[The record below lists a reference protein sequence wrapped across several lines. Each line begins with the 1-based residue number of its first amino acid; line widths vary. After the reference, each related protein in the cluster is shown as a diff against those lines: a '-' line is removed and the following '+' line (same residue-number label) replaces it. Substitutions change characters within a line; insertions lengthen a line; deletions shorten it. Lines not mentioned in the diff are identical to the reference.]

1 MSDTRASCVLLRITL
16 EGGLGS
22 LTKQNEERKA
32 SEKAREWHPEDEGRK
47 QASPWRDIVPK
58 RKDGE
63 YASYTENERKPARK
77 EGREGEKEGL
87 RKKGYVEN
95 KKIYVYNLRGKNSH
109 KRFKLFRTLKNF
121 FKKTLKKNDMRRLQ
135 VS

>member
-1 MSDTRASCVLLRITL
+1 MLGHAKGTTAVGKQAYKPAEKRSYQDLGGTVFLEMSDTRASCALLRMTL

-63 YASYTENERKPARK
+63 AGED
-77 EGREGEKEGL
+77 EGRAS
-87 RKKGYVEN
+87 
-95 KKIYVYNLRGKNSH
+95 NSF
-109 KRFKLFRTLKNF
+109 RFLGAL
-121 FKKTLKKNDMRRLQ
+121 
-135 VS
+135 

>member
-1 MSDTRASCVLLRITL
+1 MGKQAYEPAEKRSYQDLGGTVFLEMSDTRASCALLRMTL

-63 YASYTENERKPARK
+63 AGED
-77 EGREGEKEGL
+77 EGRAS
-87 RKKGYVEN
+87 
-95 KKIYVYNLRGKNSH
+95 NSF
-109 KRFKLFRTLKNF
+109 RFLSAL
-121 FKKTLKKNDMRRLQ
+121 
-135 VS
+135 

>member
-1 MSDTRASCVLLRITL
+1 M
-16 EGGLGS
+16 
-22 LTKQNEERKA
+22 
-32 SEKAREWHPEDEGRK
+32 
-47 QASPWRDIVPK
+47 
-58 RKDGE
+58 
-63 YASYTENERKPARK
+63 